1 MESVFKDFKV
11 DRDFRRSWDP
21 FRCYKAT
28 ISKSINL
35 SSSEPVS
42 IYTRAVNWAFLNII
56 CFLMLTKIYNV
67 SESESISGIE
77 ALQKNGI
84 TKEELVRRMR
94 EGDNSAAILLY
105 LGLVSNKY
113 KTFTED
119 FEDEDTGETVKIERK
134 IVTDE
139 CLFESEQS
147 ERKELETKISS
158 IAGELSEKSLHM
170 CWRLFE
176 KDKLPISIVS
186 ALADKGNSSALEW
199 LGDYYAGNFSSDFQ
213 FPVDKIKAADYYG
226 KAFQAGLSKE
236 EYDLDSLRLEY
247 GVKHSDSFDWVYKSD
262 AFTMFESDFNDYL
275 RNINSFPNS
284 DWTYL
289 TCWTKVV
296 DNLYFG
302 KFPGPMA
309 QSMWTEYEEVCTVE
323 DLKAELISRG
333 VPESHFKQLKKGILV
348 DLKNIS
354 FYLSDYARFDKE
366 AKEGVL
372 TTAWIYTHEWDPID
386 EDLYCGMECL
396 YGPEIFAETLCDVD
410 EDVPAVK
417 LAVRLI
423 YDKLMEELADKPKL
437 EAQAWDFLESVF
449 GGIVP
454 AEISSVTVEYRYGD
468 EGKRHKFCREVV
480 CVDYNRDLLSSYGGW
495 YGHGIEIDLED
506 FTKIPKAFFDWYV
519 HLIETDHLETE
530 LSYRLEIRQDE
541 DGNEMLVIIDRE
553 RCEKLLT
560 TRLDSL
566 TYDQLVSMR
575 PF

>member
-1 MESVFKDFKV
+1 
-11 DRDFRRSWDP
+11 
-21 FRCYKAT
+21 
-28 ISKSINL
+28 
-35 SSSEPVS
+35 
-42 IYTRAVNWAFLNII
+42 
-56 CFLMLTKIYNV
+56 MLTKIHEK
-67 SESESISGIE
+67 SKAEDISGIE
-77 ALQKNGI
+77 ALQDLGI
-84 TKEELVRRMR
+84 TKEELIARMH
-94 EGDNSAAILLY
+94 EGDYAATILLY
-105 LGLVSNKY
+105 LGMVSHKY
-113 KTFTED
+113 TKFMDE
-119 FEDEDTGETVKIERK
+119 FEDDDTGEPIFVERK
-134 IVTDE
+134 IDSGE
-139 CLFESEQS
+139 CLYDSEQG
-147 ERKELETKISS
+147 EREELENRISS
-158 IAGELSEKSLHM
+158 FAGELDEEFLRM
-170 CWRLFE
+170 CWDLFE
-176 KDKLPISIVS
+176 KEKLPFAIVS
-186 ALADKGNSSALEW
+186 ALSEKGDPLALEW
-199 LGDYYAGNFSSDFQ
+199 LGDYHAGNFSSDFQ

-247 GVKHSDSFDWVYKSD
+247 GVKHSDSFEWVYKSN
-262 AFTMFESDFNDYL
+262 AFSLFESDFNDYL
-275 RNINSFPNS
+275 KNSNSIPNS
-284 DWTYL
+284 NWSYL

-296 DNLYFG
+296 DYLYFG

-309 QSMWTEYEEVCTVE
+309 QSMWTEDEEICTVK

-333 VPESHFKQLKKGILV
+333 VPESNFQQLEKGILV

-386 EDLYCGMECL
+386 EDRYCGMECL
-396 YGPEIFAETLCDVD
+396 YGPEIFAEILFDVD

-423 YDKLMEELADKPKL
+423 YDKLMEELAEKPKL
-437 EAQAWDFLESVF
+437 EAQARDFLESVF
-449 GGIVP
+449 GGFVP

-468 EGKRHKFCREVV
+468 EGKKHKFCREVV

-495 YGHGIEIDLED
+495 SGHGIEIDLED
-506 FTKIPKAFFDWYV
+506 FTRIPKAFFEWYV

-553 RCEKLLT
+553 RCETLLT

-575 PF
+575 RPF